1 MSLIKECQICRNR
14 ISFRKMPHGKYV
26 AFDVKTNDRH
36 VHSKAEINKIKKIKK
51 NEDQKE
57 IEIKKDNNKKISK
70 KEQPSQDEFN
80 QSEEFEAYEISNNDD
95 IFKNDTL
102 ESLRSEIDNK
112 VSEKKDN
119 KTLIFTAVA
128 IIIAL
133 IFVFNK

>member
-1 MSLIKECQICRNR
+1 MSLIKECQICGNR

-80 QSEEFEAYEISNNDD
+80 QSEEFEAYEVSNNDD
-95 IFKNDTL
+95 IFKNDTV

>member
-1 MSLIKECQICRNR
+1 MSLIKECQICGNR

-80 QSEEFEAYEISNNDD
+80 QSEEFEAYEVSNNDD

>member
-1 MSLIKECQICRNR
+1 MSLIKECQICGNR

-95 IFKNDTL
+95 IFKNDTV

>member
-1 MSLIKECQICRNR
+1 MSLIKECQICGNR

>member
-1 MSLIKECQICRNR
+1 MSLIKECQICGNR

-36 VHSKAEINKIKKIKK
+36 VHSKAEINKIKKIKE
-51 NEDQKE
+51 NEDRNE

-95 IFKNDTL
+95 IFKNDTV